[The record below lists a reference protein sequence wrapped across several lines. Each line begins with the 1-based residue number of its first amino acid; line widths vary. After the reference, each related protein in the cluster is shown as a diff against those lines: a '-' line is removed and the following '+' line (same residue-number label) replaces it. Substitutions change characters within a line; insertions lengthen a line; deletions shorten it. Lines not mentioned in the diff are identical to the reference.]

1 MNTQQILA
9 ILIAGKSTFFVMLAL
24 CVNEIFCWN
33 CPLSRYLPPRGCRDP
48 NVNGG
53 NVNLVPESMT
63 ALVAFN
69 RKEEGVLPGG
79 EARAQLI
86 SGPSIHFYLQN
97 FLLVNFFSIQ
107 KK

>member
-1 MNTQQILA
+1 M
-9 ILIAGKSTFFVMLAL
+9 SAL

-33 CPLSRYLPPRGCRDP
+33 CPLSRYLAPRGCRDP

-69 RKEEGVLPGG
+69 QKGEGVLQQGHNLF
-79 EARAQLI
+79 QDH
-86 SGPSIHFYLQN
+86 PSI
-97 FLLVNFFSIQ
+97 FSCPGQ
-107 KK
+107 LNNWHCLSVGRSVGRSEPTNNQSLGSNKEWP